1 MTAVAKIGF
10 TERGKKFILISCSIV
25 AVGTFFIDYI
35 IIALG
40 IALLAFASYSL
51 FDARR
56 LLNEHAVAGLGSARY
71 ITTAGTPVELELYTN
86 GLSRW
91 KGSIK
96 EAPEFG
102 EFMLNGDS
110 LKISGTIPLA
120 SLRQLR
126 NLTVTRRSYYE
137 LYEAR
142 KMVALE
148 PPAEV
153 LVYPRFVVPL
163 YRLFGYEELGEFN
176 EPSVARI
183 AVASTGEYAGTRN
196 YYAGDEL
203 RFIDWKATARSQEL
217 KLKEFTSENAGS
229 FNMVLDTTST
239 DAVSADL
246 LATQF
251 LSSLVDLLDRGARV
265 KVTFYDGFK
274 YQLVKPRH
282 IYSETAEAVLSMTGK
297 YFPEIGRIIDLPVRR
312 WSMPELENEPTKEP
326 VQGIPESGRTIVVS
340 QLLSDIPDDLARN
353 PDTVEVVLQPTRP
366 WLYIESLEDAYLAK
380 NRVTRNVES
389 LRRAGVKVMEA
400 GSPVEPPP
408 ASVAPLNR

>member
-1 MTAVAKIGF
+1 MKVAAISF

-25 AVGTFFIDYI
+25 AVGILFIDYF
-35 IIALG
+35 IIAFG
-40 IALLAFASYSL
+40 IALLAYATYSL

-56 LLNEHAVAGLGSARY
+56 LLNEHAEAGLGSPRY
-71 ITTAGTPVELELYTN
+71 LTTAGAPVELELYTN
-86 GLSRW
+86 GLAGW

-102 EFMLNGDS
+102 DFMLAGDS
-110 LKISGTIPLA
+110 IKISGTITLA
-120 SLRQLR
+120 SLRQLK
-126 NLTVTRRSYYE
+126 NLSVTRRSYYE

-142 KMVALE
+142 KIIALE
-148 PPAEV
+148 PPAEI
-153 LVYPRFVVPL
+153 LAYPRFVVPL

-183 AVASTGEYAGTRN
+183 SVASTGEYAGTRN
-196 YYAGDEL
+196 YYPGDEP

-229 FNMVLDTTST
+229 FNLVLDTTST

-251 LSSLVDLLDRGARV
+251 LGSMVDLLDRGARV
-265 KVTFYDGFK
+265 NVAFYDGLK

-282 IYSETAEAVLSMTGK
+282 VYSETAEAVLSMTGK

-312 WSMPELENEPTKEP
+312 WSVPELENEPANEP

-340 QLLSDIPDDLARN
+340 QLLSDITDDLARN
-353 PDTVEVVLQPTRP
+353 PDTIEVVLQPTRP
-366 WLYIESLEDAYLAK
+366 WLHIESLEDAYLAK

-389 LRRAGVKVMEA
+389 LRRAGVKVIEA
-400 GSPVEPPP
+400 DSPVEPPL
-408 ASVAPLNR
+408 ASVALLNR